1 MQTMLDW
8 FRSSIQA
15 KVMMV
20 VLLATTLVLA
30 FVLGVTGI
38 FSRSFVMLDAE
49 TDALERASMVSTRIA
64 DELSSIAM
72 ATRNLAYALETG
84 NWDQKSIDSLLKSV
98 VQRNMDIFGS
108 TVSFAPFEFDPAIKA
123 YAPYFYKGKNGLVF
137 VQLAD
142 SYDYFERD
150 WFRKPFEKESPVWSD
165 PYFDEGGGETLMIT
179 YSCPFFGQSQVGEHC
194 GPRGVITADVSLERL
209 TEMVSDIKLEKTG
222 YAFLLS
228 NTGALMVWPEK
239 ELIMRETIFSLAE
252 QKKDSS
258 LKGIAL
264 EIMNQE
270 KGFRD
275 VGESFSGKDSFLAFA
290 SLPTFGWRLAVVI
303 PKNELFGQMYM
314 LGKLLLIVGLAGIA
328 LLLTSSLIIA
338 RSVSAP
344 LKRMVSVTSR
354 IGEGD
359 FSVGFVEKNR
369 LDEVGQLSRAFEN
382 MVNSLKK
389 YMNDLTQATARKERI
404 ESELRIAADIQKSML
419 PTSFPAFP
427 NRDDFDIYAMMRPA
441 KEVGGDFY
449 DFFLLDSDHLCLSV
463 GDVSGKGTPAA
474 LFMAV
479 TKYLI
484 EATVDMGTQIEKT
497 LEKVNTLLVKNND
510 SCMFVTVFLGILN
523 LKTGELIYANAGHN
537 SPLVWGENEDV
548 QLLEAVGGPLLG
560 LLDQANF
567 KTGTAILKPHGHLLI
582 YTDGVTE
589 AFNSE
594 GKEFSE
600 EKLAEIVR
608 KIGNQDAKSITE
620 GVLHKIDQFCND
632 MEQSDDITIMVLNYT
647 PKTDL

>member
-1 MQTMLDW
+1 MLDW

-38 FSRSFVMLDAE
+38 FSRSFIVLDAE
-49 TDALERASMVSTRIA
+49 SDALRVASMVGGRIA
-64 DELSSIAM
+64 NELSSIAM
-72 ATRNLAYALETG
+72 ATRNLAYSLETG
-84 NWDQKSIDSLLKSV
+84 NWDRKSIDNLLIAV
-98 VQRNMDIFGS
+98 VQRNRDIFGS
-108 TVSFAPFEFDPAIKA
+108 TVSFAPFEFDPTIKA
-123 YAPYFYKGKNGLVF
+123 YAPYFYKGRNGLVS

-150 WFRKPFEKESPVWSD
+150 WFRKPFEEKSPVWSA

-179 YSCPFFGQSQVGEHC
+179 YSCPFFGQGAGGE
-194 GPRGVITADVSLERL
+194 PDTVRGVITADVSLDRL
-209 TEMVSDIKLEKTG
+209 TEMVSEIKLEKTG

-228 NTGALMVWPEK
+228 NKGVLMVWPQK

-252 QKKDSS
+252 GGKDPH
-258 LKGIAL
+258 LKTIAF

-270 KGFRD
+270 KGFHNA
-275 VGESFSGKDSFLAFA
+275 GESLNGKDSFLAFA
-290 SLPTFGWRLAVVI
+290 SLPTFGWRLGVVI
-303 PKNELFGQMYM
+303 PKDELFAQTY
-314 LGKLLLIVGLAGIA
+314 LLERILFIIGFAGIV
-328 LLLTSSLIIA
+328 LLLTSSLIVA
-338 RSVSAP
+338 RSVTAP
-344 LKRMVSVTSR
+344 LKRMVSVTSK
-354 IGEGD
+354 IGEGNFD
-359 FSVGFVEKNR
+359 VDFVEKNR
-369 LDEVGQLSRAFEN
+369 LDEVGQLSRAFES

-389 YMNDLTQATARKERI
+389 YMKDLTQATARKERI

-419 PTSFPAFP
+419 RTSFPAFP
-427 NRDDFDIYAMMRPA
+427 DRDDFDIYAMMRPA
-441 KEVGGDFY
+441 KEVGGDFF
-449 DFFLLDSDHLCLSV
+449 DFFLLDSEHLCISV

-484 EATVDMGTQIEKT
+484 EASVGVETPIDKT
-497 LEKVNTLLVKNND
+497 LEKVNALLFKNND

-537 SPLVWGENEDV
+537 SPLIWTENKEV
-548 QLLEAVGGPLLG
+548 QLLEAVGGPILG
-560 LLDQANF
+560 IFDPADF
-567 KTGTAILKPHGHLLI
+567 RTGTTTLNPQGHLLV

-594 GKEFSE
+594 GREFSE
-600 EKLAEIVR
+600 EKLMEIVR
-608 KIGNQDAKSITE
+608 LIGRQDAKSITE
-620 GVLHKIDQFCND
+620 MVLEQIDQFRND
-632 MEQSDDITIMVLNYT
+632 VEQSDDITIMVLNYT
-647 PKTDL
+647 PRT